1 MQGVDICMSVKYNI
15 ELPNEI
21 SADFWELIN
30 NNFNV
35 ILLKKQHSVDGDTLN
50 VKLKII
56 ERKQ

>member
-1 MQGVDICMSVKYNI
+1 MSVKYNI
-15 ELPNEI
+15 EIPNEI

-30 NNFNV
+30 KSFNV
-35 ILLKKQHSVDGDTLN
+35 ILLKKQHSVDGDILN